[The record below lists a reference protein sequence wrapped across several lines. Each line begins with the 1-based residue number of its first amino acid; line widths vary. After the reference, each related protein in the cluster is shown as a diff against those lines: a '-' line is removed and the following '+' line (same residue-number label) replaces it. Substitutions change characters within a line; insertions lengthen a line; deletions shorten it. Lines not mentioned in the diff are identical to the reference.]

1 MDMLKAPFREAIT
14 RFDLALMADAIA
26 LLEAGLWSWSP
37 QQGVQ
42 RDLSCLRLLGLNEAG
57 LDDLGWL
64 ERVHPDDVG
73 NLQEALTACQ
83 SGRVAQI
90 RLEYRIL
97 HHDGHYVR
105 LEERARRDV
114 HGQVLGVVRLLDSQ
128 TLLVEERH
136 GTDPLTGLE
145 SRSHFE
151 LLLDERLASESGS
164 FSLLQFSVDHRAKI
178 QQLFGEV
185 ACDAMLAKLARIVRH
200 ELRREDPF
208 ARWDEDGFILM
219 LSQTDRLSGLEI
231 AERLRL
237 EIADASLLP
246 QRPVTVSIGLVQSQA
261 GEQIDH
267 LLARLATC
275 HGQARREHNT
285 VVG

>member
-1 MDMLKAPFREAIT
+1 MDMLKAPLREVVT
-14 RFDLALMADAIA
+14 RFDPTLMADAMA

-42 RDLSCLRLLGLNEAG
+42 RDLSCLRLLGLNETG

-64 ERVHPDDVG
+64 ERVHPDDVAV
-73 NLQEALTACQ
+73 LQEALAACQ
-83 SGRVAQI
+83 SGRVPQI

-114 HGQVLGVVRLLDSQ
+114 HGQVLGVVRLLESQ
-128 TLLVEERH
+128 PVAEERH

-151 LLLDERLASESGS
+151 QLLDERLATESGS
-164 FSLLQFSVDHRAKI
+164 FSLLQFTVDHSAKI
-178 QQLFGEV
+178 QQLFGEA

-208 ARWDEDGFILM
+208 ARWDQDGFILM

-246 QRPVTVSIGLVQSQA
+246 QRPVTVSVGLVQSQA
-261 GEQIDH
+261 GEHIDH

-275 HGQARREHNT
+275 HGQARREHNA